1 MINQF
6 EVKVLSTS
14 GQVAVIR
21 HGDKTLLISKSY
33 VQNTKVGQKVMVP
46 AHAISTGTEY
56 GIDWS
61 IIFPE
66 GITIS
71 AEEIQ
76 SALYSYG
83 IFTIEDIEK
92 NPNGVVIAM
101 SSLMKKISI
110 GLYKTVH
117 TVIGGT

>member
-1 MINQF
+1 MINEF
-6 EVKVLSTS
+6 EVKVLSLS

-33 VQNTKVGQKVMVP
+33 VQNTKVGQNVLVP
-46 AHAISTGTEY
+46 ALAISTGTEY

-61 IIFPE
+61 VIFPE
-66 GITIS
+66 GITLTP
-71 AEEIQ
+71 EEIQ
-76 SALYSYG
+76 SALYSHG

-101 SSLMKKISI
+101 NSLMRKISVD
-110 GLYKTVH
+110 LYKTVH
-117 TVIGGT
+117 KVIGGT

>member
-1 MINQF
+1 MVDKF

-33 VQNTKVGQKVMVP
+33 VQNVKAGQNTTVP

-61 IIFPE
+61 VIFPE

-71 AEEIQ
+71 PEEIQ
-76 SALYSYG
+76 SALYSHG
-83 IFTIEDIEK
+83 IFTVEDIEK

-101 SSLMKKISI
+101 NSLMKKVSI
-110 GLYKTVH
+110 NLYKTVR